1 MIRRTFLLSSAAALG
16 CLASGTALADEV
28 TVDMLLRGLEK
39 NLNADSRTATNTM
52 TVSNGRRVREYVIQS
67 YGRGIDESALEF
79 IAPARDKGTKMLRKG
94 DDMWLYMPSVERT
107 QKISGHML
115 RQGMMGS
122 DMSYEDVTSSTNW
135 AEVYNGTILGIE
147 SLAGRDHHR
156 VELVA
161 KTEDITYHKRVLW
174 IDVETLIP
182 TKQEL
187 YALSGL
193 LVKSWEM
200 SDVQETDGHKYPMK
214 MRIEDKLKAGSFTE
228 IHTTELSF
236 EVDLPDEVFSMRWI
250 ERG

>member
-1 MIRRTFLLSSAAALG
+1 MIRRTFLLTSAASLG
-16 CLASGTALADEV
+16 CLASGTAWAEEV

-39 NLNADSRTATNTM
+39 NLNADARTSTNTM
-52 TVSNGRRVREYVIQS
+52 TVSNGRRVREYVMKG
-67 YGRGIDESALEF
+67 YGRGIDESAIEF
-79 IAPARDKGTKMLRKG
+79 LAPARDKGTKMLRKG

-122 DMSYEDVTSSTNW
+122 DMSYEDITGSTDW
-135 AEVYNGTILGIE
+135 AEVYTGTIIGIE
-147 SLAGRDHHR
+147 QVDGRDHHR

-161 KTEDITYHKRVLW
+161 KSDDITYAKRVLW
-174 IDVETLIP
+174 IDVETMIP
-182 TKQEL
+182 TRQEL

-193 LVKSWEM
+193 LVKAWEM

-214 MRIEDKLKAGSFTE
+214 MRIEDKLKTGSYTE
-228 IHTTELSF
+228 IHTTEISF
-236 EVDLPDEVFSMRWI
+236 DVALPEEVFSMRWI